1 MFGYVT
7 PDEPYLYKKDDI
19 LYKAMYCG
27 TCKCLGKSCGQRARL
42 TLTYD
47 ITFLSVFLHNVLGQD
62 VKIKKQRCITHC
74 VKAKQM
80 ALKDD
85 IGMLCADVNVILAYN
100 KVLDDVIDNN
110 KGKIKKFFLK
120 KSYKKAKKHHC
131 EIDNIV
137 KEEYSNLR
145 RYEKENCDSLDIICD
160 PFANMLKRISVYC
173 LKDKSTSHTEN
184 LFYQLGKWIYLI
196 DAMDDMEKDKKNKN
210 YNPLNS
216 IYQNKT
222 LTQIVSE
229 KNDLTFTL
237 NTIFSNIK
245 DEINQIKFYFNS
257 DLIENILIRGL
268 ASVTRKVINKE
279 RKHG

>member
-7 PDEPYLYKKDDI
+7 PDEPYLYKKDDV

-47 ITFLSVFLHNVLGQD
+47 ITFLSIFLHNVLGQD

-74 VKAKQM
+74 VKSKQM

-110 KGKIKKFFLK
+110 KGKIKKIFLK
-120 KSYKKAKKHHC
+120 KPYKKAKKRHV

-145 RYEKENCDSLDIICD
+145 KLEKENCNSLDIICD
-160 PFANMLKRISVYC
+160 
-173 LKDKSTSHTEN
+173 KSTVHTEN

-216 IYQNKT
+216 MYENKT
-222 LTQIVSE
+222 LKQIVSE
-229 KNDLTFTL
+229 QNDLSLTL
-237 NTIFSNIK
+237 NTIFSSIK
-245 DEINQIKFYFNS
+245 SELNQIKFYFNS
-257 DLIENILIRGL
+257 DLIENILLRGL
-268 ASVTRKVINKE
+268 ASATRKVINKE
-279 RKHG
+279 RKNG